1 MHSSSGG
8 GSNAEM
14 FGALLRHYRER
25 AGLSQEGLGLRIG
38 FSKSQV
44 AMVER
49 GERPPKGDFT
59 LRADAALGAD
69 GALTAAAVKL
79 TFSHLAS
86 WFEPFAE
93 EELKARTRYE
103 YETHVVPG
111 MLQTEAY
118 ARAIFNGGYPTL
130 DDQEIEGR
138 IAARMARQ
146 QLLSRVPH
154 PDISF
159 ILELSVL
166 TRPIGG
172 REVHREQVQHI
183 LDVSRLRHV
192 HLQVMSPQRESHAGL
207 SGSFV
212 LLETD
217 ARRRLAY
224 LEIQGTNYLVREEPQ
239 LGTLFG
245 RYGILRTQALNTE
258 ESQQLI
264 EQVVKDL

>member
-1 MHSSSGG
+1 
-8 GSNAEM
+8 M
-14 FGALLRHYRER
+14 FGALLRFYRER
-25 AGLSQEGLGLRIG
+25 AGLSQESLGTKIG

-49 GERPPKGDFT
+49 GQRPPRGDFT
-59 LRADAALGAD
+59 SRADAVLGAE
-69 GALTAAAVKL
+69 GALTAAAEKL

-93 EELKARTRYE
+93 EERAARTRYE

-111 MLQTEAY
+111 MLQTEDY
-118 ARAIFNGGYPTL
+118 ARVVFGGGCPPL
-130 DDQEIEGR
+130 DDHEIEGR
-138 IAARMARQ
+138 VAARIARQ
-146 QLLSRVPH
+146 KMLTRNPP

-159 ILELSVL
+159 VLELSVL

-172 REVHREQVQHI
+172 QKVHREQLQHI

-192 HLQVMSPQRESHAGL
+192 HLQVMSPKRETHAGL
-207 SGSFV
+207 SGPFV

-217 ARRRLAY
+217 DRRRLAY
-224 LEIQGTNYLVREEPQ
+224 LEVQGTNYLVREQPQ

-245 RYGILRTQALNTE
+245 RYGILRAQALSPE

-264 EQVVKDL
+264 EQVARDL